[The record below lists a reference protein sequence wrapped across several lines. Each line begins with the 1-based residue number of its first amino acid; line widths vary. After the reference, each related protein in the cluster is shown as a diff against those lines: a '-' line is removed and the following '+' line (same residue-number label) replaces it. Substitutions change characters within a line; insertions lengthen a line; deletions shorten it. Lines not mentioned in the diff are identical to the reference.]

1 LARLSQESA
10 QLKTRPTPM
19 SVHPARGRVP
29 LVEERG
35 YDVFDLLL
43 PEVLRVPGDGQE
55 MRERG
60 HIT

>member
-1 LARLSQESA
+1 
-10 QLKTRPTPM
+10 M
-19 SVHPARGRVP
+19 NVHPAGGCVP

-43 PEVLRVPGDGQE
+43 PKVLRIPGDGQE